1 MYALRLNLDDS
12 FQDDYVYLNE
22 LVQSDS
28 IEDDFIDDDLS
39 LSVEVGLETF

>member
-12 FQDDYVYLNE
+12 FQEDLMYLNE

-28 IEDDFIDDDLS
+28 IEDDLVDDDLS
-39 LSVEVGLETF
+39 FSVEMGRDAF